1 MSSLFFSYSHKDEAL
16 RDRLEVHLASLK
28 RSGAISTWHDRRI
41 TAGEPLGQRIDENL
55 ERADIILLL
64 ISPDFLASD
73 YCHDIEM
80 QRALQRH
87 AEGSARVIPVILR
100 PCDWQHSPFS
110 SLLAAPTDGK
120 PISRWPDEDE
130 AFLDVVGH
138 IRAAL
143 PAPGPVA
150 HIHVQ
155 PSATRAATQPQV
167 AGPRSSNLR
176 LRKQFSDADRDRFI
190 DEAFEFIERFF
201 ENSLAEL
208 SERNSA
214 IEGRFKKIDA
224 NQFSAVVYESGNART
239 QCTIRLG
246 GPFGKGISY
255 SNDIGG
261 SGNSYNEMLSVDS
274 DDQHQF
280 LRSMGMSMM
289 GHREQQLSH
298 EGAAEY
304 YWSMLI
310 APLQNS

>member
-16 RDRLEVHLASLK
+16 RDRLEVHLSALK
-28 RSGAISTWHDRRI
+28 RSGAITTWHDRRI
-41 TAGEPLGQRIDENL
+41 VAGDPLGQRIDENL

-80 QRALQRH
+80 QRALERH
-87 AEGSARVIPVILR
+87 AQGTARVIPVILR

-110 SLLAAPTDGK
+110 SLLAAPADGK
-120 PISRWPDEDE
+120 PITRWPDEDE
-130 AFLDVVGH
+130 AFVDVVRQ
-138 IRAAL
+138 IRVAL
-143 PAPGPVA
+143 PVPDRLAPAQVPA
-150 HIHVQ
+150 S
-155 PSATRAATQPQV
+155 SAAVPAKT

-176 LRKQFSDADRDRFI
+176 LRKEFTDADRDEFI
-190 DEAFEFIERFF
+190 EEAFEFIARFF

-208 SERNSA
+208 GQRNEA
-214 IEGRFKKIDA
+214 IEGRFKNIDA
-224 NQFSAVVYESGNART
+224 NQFTAMIYQSGKARG

-246 GPFGKGISY
+246 GAYGKGISY
-255 SNDIGG
+255 SNAVGG
-261 SGNSYNEMLSVDS
+261 SGSSFNEMLSVES

-280 LRSMGMSMM
+280 LRCMGMSMLNN
-289 GHREQQLSH
+289 HREQRLSH

-310 APLQNS
+310 APLQGH